1 MEENVKLVLRKNN
14 LYHELDSIGNQLPYL
29 EAVSITFLPD
39 KKSEFMEFAQK
50 KIDFINSLD
59 PSFKDQLVSLDG
71 DLKPEHKSSINR
83 FQDHI

>member
-1 MEENVKLVLRKNN
+1 MKYFSVVPEESIRFYKENFEKNPVGTGPFKFKKWEENVKLVLRKNN

-50 KIDFINSLD
+50 
-59 PSFKDQLVSLDG
+59 
-71 DLKPEHKSSINR
+71 NR
-83 FQDHI
+83 FY